1 MNKIK
6 NIKKK
11 AFNTLK
17 KISSGALCSVMAAA
31 PALAAGGGLPAAT
44 NALTDIKV
52 WLYSFA
58 GIAAVVYLI
67 YNIVMAFMERKSWG
81 DVGMALAYC
90 ALAGGSVMGG
100 EWALSLFK

>member
-52 WLYSFA
+52 WLYSFV
-58 GIAAVVYLI
+58 GIAAIVYLL
-67 YNIVMAFMERKSWG
+67 YNILMALGERKNWS
-81 DVGMALAYC
+81 DVGMALGYC
-90 ALAGGSVMGG
+90 ALAGGALIGG
-100 EWALSLFK
+100 EWALGLFK